1 VLVAERL
8 GGEIVS
14 ADSMQIY
21 RGLDIGTAKPSA
33 ELRARVPHHMID
45 VADPSEDYSVAKYR
59 KAAGE
64 VIAGI
69 FERNKVPVIVGGTGL
84 YLHSLLYDMDF
95 GGTKGDAAARA
106 EYERL
111 AEERGAASVH
121 DLLAQRDPQAAAEI
135 HPNNLK
141 RVIRALERT
150 CVKGTY
156 DLTPPADSDEV
167 GASVEAQ
174 HAYKPFGFDLR
185 RSDLIDPALFLLTR
199 ERAELVRRIDARVDA
214 MLRAGLVAETEG
226 LVRRGLTKEHIAL
239 LGIGYKELLGYLNG
253 EYSIGEATE
262 LIKIHTRRYAK
273 RQMTWMKRYE
283 DARALD
289 LTATGES
296 EAAAATILAHYR
308 PRSQLGTG
316 GDISSD

>member
-1 VLVAERL
+1 MSEAIVIMGPTAVGKSDVAVLVAERL

-45 VADPSEDYSVAKYR
+45 VADPLEDYSVAKYR

-69 FERNKVPVIVGGTGL
+69 FERKRVPVITGGTGL

-106 EYERL
+106 EYEQL
-111 AEERGAASVH
+111 AAERGAAYVH
-121 DLLAQRDPQAAAEI
+121 GLLADRDPEAAAKI

-150 CVKGTY
+150 CVRGMY
-156 DLTPPADSDEV
+156 DS
-167 GASVEAQ
+167 
-174 HAYKPFGFDLR
+174 FGFNLR
-185 RSDLIDPALFLLTR
+185 RSDLMDPALFLLTR
-199 ERAELVRRIDARVDA
+199 ERAELVGRIDARVDA
-214 MLRAGLVAETEG
+214 MLRTGLVAETEG

-239 LGIGYKELLGYLNG
+239 LGIGYKELLDYLNG
-253 EYSIGEATE
+253 EYRIDEATE

-283 DARALD
+283 DARVID
-289 LTATGES
+289 LATMGES
-296 EAAAATILAHYR
+296 EAAAEILSCHDAINSNKHNTA
-308 PRSQLGTG
+308 L
-316 GDISSD
+316 